1 MIDQGKLKYF
11 ILLLF
16 TGAFAIFYSAP
27 MVLADNVRPAY
38 LDIEE
43 FEKGSLRILW
53 KVPRFQSIPER
64 FEPAFPET
72 FKIASPKQRIKSTDA
87 IIEKWTMV
95 SNGEGITGAS
105 IGIVGLNE
113 TTMDALVR
121 IQLADGSLQRAVLR
135 PTETAMVVSGS
146 TSPQDQSGG
155 VRGAFLRSLDHWRYY
170 ILFCAAWLLGLM
182 PSARRRGILLCAL
195 ALIAGS
201 VCGHALGG
209 HSIHDKL
216 FNPQLPS
223 EMETKRIVR
232 GLMLNTYR
240 AFILE
245 ADEEIYD
252 ALSRSVAG
260 EFLNEVYL
268 QNKEALRINAADG
281 AFSIVDRLDVKSFES
296 LQALGDGTLEIVAH
310 WDVYGSVSHQNH
322 VHFRCNTY
330 KAKLTLTPTDDYWKL
345 TDVQLLDEER
355 VI

>member
-16 TGAFAIFYSAP
+16 TGAFSIFYSAP

-146 TSPQDQSGG
+146 TSPQDQSGS
-155 VRGAFLRSLDHWRYY
+155 VRGVNLR
-170 ILFCAAWLLGLM
+170 
-182 PSARRRGILLCAL
+182 
-195 ALIAGS
+195 
-201 VCGHALGG
+201 
-209 HSIHDKL
+209 
-216 FNPQLPS
+216 
-223 EMETKRIVR
+223 RI
-232 GLMLNTYR
+232 
-240 AFILE
+240 
-245 ADEEIYD
+245 
-252 ALSRSVAG
+252 
-260 EFLNEVYL
+260 
-268 QNKEALRINAADG
+268 
-281 AFSIVDRLDVKSFES
+281 
-296 LQALGDGTLEIVAH
+296 
-310 WDVYGSVSHQNH
+310 
-322 VHFRCNTY
+322 
-330 KAKLTLTPTDDYWKL
+330 
-345 TDVQLLDEER
+345 
-355 VI
+355 